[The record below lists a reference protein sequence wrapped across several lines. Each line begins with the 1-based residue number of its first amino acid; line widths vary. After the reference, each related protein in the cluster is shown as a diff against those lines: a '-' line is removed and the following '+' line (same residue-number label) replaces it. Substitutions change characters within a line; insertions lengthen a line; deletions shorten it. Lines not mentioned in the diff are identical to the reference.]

1 MKYILPLLLIFSISI
16 NAQFDPCDQSQGG
29 PGCTNEGGDI
39 FSASEQDSVQP
50 NQPAMFFVGLLDTV
64 TWMIDT
70 TFTGNASVTVI
81 SGPGD
86 ISGTLNRPIYKWAF
100 FDDLMFDIEGTYEIE
115 FTNDQGYPSAVRTIV
130 VSSLFTGGPGG
141 PGGGTPGGSGE
152 SCFEATH
159 GDRTNL
165 GLYGGSTTDLT
176 FGVNGR
182 LFAAVETPA
191 SMYQSDDTAKTWY
204 PSFEIDSLEY
214 DCGRGW
220 GGRALQ
226 VLVNDSAW
234 VGVLTSQ
241 EAGNLTSAVISYSN
255 GDTTTYETAVDPS
268 MMNDLGFQVN
278 AVKSI
283 DMTDYYFYVGG
294 GTYVAKVN
302 PNEPLSSS
310 SVVDISSFG
319 FPMNSTVAKI
329 AAVNDPSGYP
339 FYCVVDTTGDFNANN
354 GALYVHDGSTMAG
367 IMPPLGVTAISN
379 VFTHPHQITRDTVF
393 INAKD
398 NTGATLIYKSLNGGV
413 SWTDITPAGGDW
425 GLSDVT
431 YSSYWSSTVAMSS
444 NGLCLT
450 VPGVA
455 ISYDLG
461 VTWEPIGLVNTGT
474 AVHPNDPYVVV
485 GSKGRGVVVSQTGPS
500 GNFTIAD
507 NIGMESV
514 GIQQIVRTE
523 NKGLFY
529 IATKAG
535 LAYTTAYL
543 DEGVDYFD
551 KWNAPY
557 GEFPVANVGDDAGV
571 FSVAIDPND
580 SLHVIAGYSNGFSLT
595 TTGPTGFSN
604 VQPTGWN
611 TGQQDPRVNDIAFV
625 SSNIVIAV
633 TGGENQSSSG
643 QGNVWRSDDG
653 GASWSKVTPSS
664 DPFSNGNVVAVGSSS
679 DTVIY
684 IGTGLEQ
691 SADSVDFGTLWKS
704 YDLGLTWIKKNDGP
718 DAINGPATMM
728 PIFDIAVDPRSNDT
742 IYVASGNN
750 LDNALVRS
758 DDGGL
763 TYDFINVSG
772 EGAFTSVML
781 HGDHPDTVYAAIGRE
796 IYIYDAVNDSV
807 VLGFR
812 GLPGE
817 EIPDLVFGS
826 VVAGTSQ
833 GAYLIGIDEE
843 GVEGIISVDEEKPLS
858 PMTVY
863 PNPSTGDFNI
873 QLDSYSSDDYQLVVF
888 DISGRIVLNEVVSIN
903 EGYNKF
909 EINLESVPNGAY
921 YLVLTSS
928 DRRMVSKLLKQ

>member
-1 MKYILPLLLIFSISI
+1 MKYILPLLLIFSISL
-16 NAQFDPCDQSQGG
+16 NSQFDPCDQSQGG
-29 PGCTNEGGDI
+29 PGCIDGGGDI
-39 FSASEQDSVQP
+39 FSASEEDSIQP
-50 NQPAMFFVGLLDTV
+50 YQTVTFFVGLLDTL

-70 TFTGNASVTVI
+70 TFSGNATVSVV

-86 ISGTLNRPIYKWAF
+86 VLGTLSQPIDKWAF
-100 FDDLMFDIEGTYEIE
+100 FDDLMFDTEGTYELE
-115 FTNDQGYPSAVRTIV
+115 FSNDQGYSSSLRTIV
-130 VSSLFTGGPGG
+130 VSSLF
-141 PGGGTPGGSGE
+141 GGGGSGGSGE

-176 FGVNGR
+176 FGANGR

-204 PSFEIDSLEY
+204 PSFEVDSLEY

-220 GGRALQ
+220 GGRAMQ

-234 VGVLTSQ
+234 VGVLTLQ
-241 EAGNLTSAVISYSN
+241 QAGTLTSAVISYSN
-255 GDTTTYETAVDPS
+255 GDTASYETAVDPS
-268 MMNDLGFQVN
+268 MLNDIGFQVN
-278 AVKSI
+278 GVKSI

-310 SVVDISSFG
+310 SVVDITPFG
-319 FPMNSTVAKI
+319 FPASSTVAKI

-339 FYCVVDTTGDFNANN
+339 FYCVIDTTGDFNANN
-354 GALYVHDGSTMAG
+354 GMLYIHDGSTMYG
-367 IMPPLGVTAISN
+367 ILPPSGMTAISN
-379 VFTHPHQITRDTVF
+379 VFTHPHQSSRDTVF
-393 INAKD
+393 VNAMD
-398 NTGATLIYKSLNGGV
+398 NMGMTYIYKTLDGGIT
-413 SWTDITPAGGDW
+413 WTDITPSGGNW

-431 YSSYWSSTVAMSS
+431 YSSSWASTVAVLS

-455 ISYDLG
+455 VSYDMG
-461 VTWEPIGLVNTGT
+461 VTWLTTGLVNTGT
-474 AVHPNDPYVVV
+474 AILPTNPNIVV
-485 GSKGRGVVVSQTGPS
+485 GSRGRGVVVSETGPT
-500 GNFTIAD
+500 GIFTIAD

-514 GIQQIVRTE
+514 GIQEIVRTE

-543 DEGVDYFD
+543 DDAVDYFD

-557 GEFPVANVGDDAGV
+557 GEFPIENVGDDAGI

-580 SLHVIAGYSNGFSLT
+580 SLHVVAGYSNGFSVT
-595 TTGPTGFSN
+595 TTGPSGFSN
-604 VQPTGWN
+604 IQPSGWD
-611 TGQQDPRVNDIAFV
+611 TGQQDPRVNDIEFV
-625 SSNIVIAV
+625 SSDIVIAV
-633 TGGENQSSSG
+633 TGGENQISSG
-643 QGNVWRSDDG
+643 QGNIWRSDDG
-653 GASWSKVTPSS
+653 GASWLKVTPTS
-664 DPFSNGNVVAVGSSS
+664 DPFSNGNVIAVGSAS

-684 IGTGLEQ
+684 VGTGLEQ
-691 SADSVDFGTLWKS
+691 SADTIDFGNLWES
-704 YDLGLTWIKKNDGP
+704 YDLGLTWVKKNDGP

-742 IYVASGNN
+742 IYIASGSN

-758 DDGGL
+758 NDGGL

-781 HGDHPDTVYAAIGRE
+781 HDDYPDTVYAAIRRE
-796 IYIYDAVNDSV
+796 IFIYDAVNDSV

-817 EIPDLVFGS
+817 VIPDLVFGS
-826 VVAGTSQ
+826 VIAGTSQ

-843 GVEGIISVDEEKPLS
+843 GVEGIVSVDKEKPLS
-858 PMTVY
+858 PITVY
-863 PNPSTGDFNI
+863 PNPSTGEFNI
-873 QLDSYSSDDYQLVVF
+873 QIDAYSSNEYQLIVF
-888 DISGRIVLNEVVSIN
+888 DISGRIVLNETKSVN
-903 EGYNKF
+903 EGFNTF
-909 EINLESVPNGAY
+909 NINLDIVPSGSY
-921 YLVLTSS
+921 YLVLTNSES
-928 DRRMVSKLLKQ
+928 RMVTKLLKN